1 MHGVTYGAFDVL
13 ESDDFGRCTAGRSTK
28 KLFDEDPAI
37 PYPDVHQ
44 AIADPGPLRPKG
56 SR

>member
-1 MHGVTYGAFDVL
+1 VHGVTYGAFDVL